1 MKQIQMSHWSVMRLL
16 VVMIICAACSP
27 KKVVERI
34 DTDTIIDLSGRWN
47 DTDSRQVSEAMI
59 IDCLNHPWITTHA
72 TSSRGKKPV
81 VIVGAIRNR
90 SMEHVA
96 IGIFINDIER
106 TFINSGRV
114 SVVASAVERDEIRAE
129 KEDQRG
135 FASLE
140 TIKEMGL
147 ERGADYMMTGEI
159 NSIED
164 REGGTQVT
172 YYQVDLTLTNIETN
186 EKIWLGQKKIK
197 KLIERKRISF

>member
-1 MKQIQMSHWSVMRLL
+1 MHSS
-16 VVMIICAACSP
+16 SY
-27 KKVVERI
+27 
-34 DTDTIIDLSGRWN
+34 
-47 DTDSRQVSEAMI
+47 
-59 IDCLNHPWITTHA
+59 DCLNHSWITNHA
-72 TSSRGKKPV
+72 TNSGGKKPV

-96 IGIFINDIER
+96 ISAFINDIER
-106 TFINSGRV
+106 AFINSGRV
-114 SVVASAVERDEIRAE
+114 SIVASATERDEIRAE
-129 KEDQRG
+129 KEDQRVYS
-135 FASLE
+135 SLK

-147 ERGADYMMTGEI
+147 EYGADYMMTGEI

-197 KLIERKRISF
+197 KIIERKRISF

>member
-1 MKQIQMSHWSVMRLL
+1 MKQTKTSYWSVMSSL
-16 VVMIICAACSP
+16 VVLIICVACSS
-27 KKVVERI
+27 KKIVERI
-34 DTDTIIDLSGRWN
+34 KADTIIDLSGRWN

-59 IDCLNHPWITTHA
+59 IDCLNHSWITNHA
-72 TSSRGKKPV
+72 TNSGGEKPV

-96 IGIFINDIER
+96 ISAFINDIER
-106 TFINSGRV
+106 AFINSGRV
-114 SVVASAVERDEIRAE
+114 SIVASATERDEIRAE
-129 KEDQRG
+129 KEDQRVYS
-135 FASLE
+135 SLK

-147 ERGADYMMTGEI
+147 EYGADYMMTGEI

-197 KLIERKRISF
+197 KIIERKRISF

>member
-1 MKQIQMSHWSVMRLL
+1 MKQTKMSYWPVMCSL
-16 VVMIICAACSP
+16 VVLIICVACSS
-27 KKVVERI
+27 KKIVERI
-34 DTDTIIDLSGRWN
+34 EADTTIDLSGRWN

-59 IDCLNHPWITTHA
+59 IDCLNHSWITNHA
-72 TSSRGKKPV
+72 TNSGGEKPV

-96 IGIFINDIER
+96 ISAFINDIER
-106 TFINSGRV
+106 AFINSGRV
-114 SVVASAVERDEIRAE
+114 SIVASATERDEIRAE
-129 KEDQRG
+129 KEDQRVYS
-135 FASLE
+135 SLK

-147 ERGADYMMTGEI
+147 EYGADYMMTGEI

-164 REGGTQVT
+164 HEGGTQVT

-197 KLIERKRISF
+197 KIIERKRISF

>member
-1 MKQIQMSHWSVMRLL
+1 MKQTKMSYWPVMSSL
-16 VVMIICAACSP
+16 VVLIICVACSS
-27 KKVVERI
+27 KKIVERI
-34 DTDTIIDLSGRWN
+34 EANTTIDLSGRWN

-59 IDCLNHPWITTHA
+59 IDCLNHSWITNHA
-72 TSSRGKKPV
+72 TNSGGEKPV

-96 IGIFINDIER
+96 ISAFINDIER
-106 TFINSGRV
+106 AFINSGRV
-114 SVVASAVERDEIRAE
+114 PIVASATERDEIRAE
-129 KEDQRG
+129 KEDQRVYS
-135 FASLE
+135 SLK

-147 ERGADYMMTGEI
+147 EYGADYMMTGEI

-197 KLIERKRISF
+197 KIIERKRISF